1 MRSWFN
7 FKVATT
13 QRVNTVLKV
22 VIKSVFIKMT
32 QTKSWTGKEF
42 KSYRIIDIV
51 NCKLVVSPKLL
62 TEYFERLHKI

>member
-7 FKVATT
+7 FKAAAT

-22 VIKSVFIKMT
+22 TVKSMLTIMT

-42 KSYRIIDIV
+42 KSYRIIDTL
-51 NCKLVVSPKLL
+51 NFKLVGSN
-62 TEYFERLHKI
+62 